1 MRIPGRPESE
11 HLTYCTNVHPGELL
25 PEVIDA
31 LRQHLPGI
39 RRETAADR
47 PFGLG
52 LRLAASAAEALQD
65 PAQLEALSDLLE
77 TQRSYLFTINGFPF
91 GAFHGR
97 RVKENVYSPDWGE
110 EERLVYTN
118 RLADILARLI
128 PDGVRGSI
136 STVPLSFRPWVAGRL
151 DVITRNLFRHVAHLV
166 EIERT
171 SGRAIAL
178 ALEPE
183 PCCYL
188 ETIEETRA
196 YFEEHLFTR
205 AAAASL
211 AAISGLSEG
220 DAEQALRR
228 HVGVCYDVCH
238 AAVEFE
244 EAGESIAIL
253 SGAGIAVPKL
263 QLSSAIRIPE
273 LTSAAAEWLKPF
285 DEPVYLHQVVERRNG
300 ALRRY
305 VDLPDALANARE
317 ALGAEWR
324 VHFHVPVFQRDLE
337 HFSTTQ
343 DFLEDI
349 LRLHRAESIS
359 EHLEVETYTWSV
371 LPAAYRS
378 ADLGS
383 AIARELNWIGR
394 RLAQ

>member
-1 MRIPGRPESE
+1 MRNPGRPERE

-25 PEVIDA
+25 SEVIDS
-31 LRQHLPGI
+31 LRQHLPRI
-39 RRETAADR
+39 RKETAADR

-65 PAQLEALSDLLE
+65 PAQLEALSGFLE
-77 TQRSYLFTINGFPF
+77 AQRSYLFTINGFPF

-97 RVKENVYSPDWGE
+97 RVKEDVYAPDWSQ

-118 RLADILARLI
+118 RLADILARLV
-128 PDGVRGSI
+128 PDGVDGSI
-136 STVPLSFRPWVAGRL
+136 STVPLSFRPWVTGRL
-151 DVITRNLFRHVAHLV
+151 DVITRNLLRHVAHLV

-188 ETIEETRA
+188 ETIAETRA

-205 AAAASL
+205 AAAVSL
-211 AAISGLSEG
+211 AALSRLSERE
-220 DAEQALRR
+220 AEQALRR
-228 HVGVCYDVCH
+228 HIGVCYDVCH

-244 EAGESIAIL
+244 EASDSITMLRSAEIR
-253 SGAGIAVPKL
+253 IPKL

-273 LTSAAAEWLKPF
+273 LTSAAVESLKPF

-300 ALRRY
+300 VFRRY
-305 VDLPDALANARE
+305 GDLPDALANARQ

-349 LRLHRAESIS
+349 LRLHCAEPIS
-359 EHLEVETYTWSV
+359 DHLEVETYTWSV
-371 LPAAYRS
+371 LPAVYRNS
-378 ADLGS
+378 DLSS
-383 AIARELNWIGR
+383 AIARELNWIGG